1 MAQTKTQT
9 KTKTGYLTPEAKR
22 RLVNR
27 INRAAGHLNAIKK
40 MIMDDR
46 CADDVLIQV
55 AAARSAV
62 GQIAAKILED
72 HLADC
77 MTTCMEGSPHEITS
91 RISKAVA
98 TVLRNS

>member
-1 MAQTKTQT
+1 MSS
-9 KTKTGYLTPEAKR
+9 TKTGYLTPEAKR
-22 RLVNR
+22 RLVHR
-27 INRAAGHLNAIKK
+27 LNRAAGHLNAIKK
-40 MIMDDR
+40 MIEEER

-62 GQIAAKILED
+62 GQIAAKILEE

-77 MTTCMEGSPHEITS
+77 MMTCMQGSPEEITK
-91 RISKAVA
+91 RVSKAVA

>member
-1 MAQTKTQT
+1 MPP
-9 KTKTGYLTPEAKR
+9 TKTGYLKPEAKR

-27 INRAAGHLNAIKK
+27 INRVVGHLGAIRK
-40 MIMDDR
+40 MIEDEK

-62 GQIAAKILED
+62 GQIAAKMLEE
-72 HLADC
+72 HLTDC
-77 MTTCMEGSPHEITS
+77 MCTCMEGSPEEITK
-91 RISKAVA
+91 RVSKAVA

>member
-1 MAQTKTQT
+1 MAREATVAKTQS
-9 KTKTGYLTPEAKR
+9 GYLTTDAKR

-27 INRAAGHLNAIKK
+27 VARAAGHLNAIKK
-40 MIMDDR
+40 MIEEER
-46 CADDVLIQV
+46 CADDVLIQL

-62 GQIAAKILED
+62 SQISAKILEE

-77 MTTCMEGSPHEITS
+77 ISGCMEGSPEEINQ

-98 TVLRNS
+98 MVLKNS

>member
-1 MAQTKTQT
+1 MSSK
-9 KTKTGYLTPEAKR
+9 KTGYLKPEAKR

-27 INRAAGHLNAIKK
+27 INRVVGHLGAIKK
-40 MIMDDR
+40 MIEAEK

-62 GQIAAKILED
+62 GQIAAKILEE

-77 MTTCMEGSPHEITS
+77 VNSCMKGSPAQITK
-91 RISKAVA
+91 RVTKAVA

>member
-1 MAQTKTQT
+1 MPP
-9 KTKTGYLTPEAKR
+9 TKTGYLKPDAKR

-27 INRAAGHLNAIKK
+27 VNRVVGHLNAIRK
-40 MIMDDR
+40 MIEDEK

-62 GQIAAKILED
+62 GQIAAKMLEE
-72 HLADC
+72 HLTDC
-77 MTTCMEGSPHEITS
+77 MTTCMEGSPEEITK
-91 RISKAVA
+91 RVSKAVA

>member
-1 MAQTKTQT
+1 MPIAT
-9 KTKTGYLTPEAKR
+9 TGYLTPEAKR

-27 INRAAGHLNAIKK
+27 VNRAAGHLNAVKR
-40 MIMDDR
+40 MIEKDT

-55 AAARSAV
+55 VATRSAI
-62 GQIAAKILED
+62 GQIAAKILEE

-77 MTTCMEGSPHEITS
+77 ATNCMEGSAEEITK

>member
-1 MAQTKTQT
+1 MAE
-9 KTKTGYLTPEAKR
+9 TKTGYLSIDAKR

-27 INRAAGHLNAIKK
+27 ISRAAGHLNAIKK
-40 MIMDDR
+40 MIEEER
-46 CADDVLIQV
+46 CADDVLIQL

-62 GQIAAKILED
+62 GQISAKILEE

-77 MTTCMEGSPHEITS
+77 MTSCMEGSPEEIHR

-98 TVLRNS
+98 TVLKNS

>member
-1 MAQTKTQT
+1 MAT
-9 KTKTGYLTPEAKR
+9 TKTGYLTPEAKR
-22 RLVNR
+22 RLVHR
-27 INRAAGHLNAIKK
+27 INRAAGHLNAIKR
-40 MIMDDR
+40 MIEAER

-62 GQIAAKILED
+62 GQIAAQILEK

-77 MTTCMEGSPHEITS
+77 ATTCMRGSPEEITK

>member
-1 MAQTKTQT
+1 MSS
-9 KTKTGYLTPEAKR
+9 TKTGYLKPEAKR

-27 INRAAGHLNAIKK
+27 INRVAGHLGAIRK
-40 MIMDDR
+40 MVEEEK
-46 CADDVLIQV
+46 CADDLLVQV

-62 GQIAAKILED
+62 GQIAAKILEE

-77 MTTCMEGSPHEITS
+77 MTSCMEGSPEEIT
-91 RISKAVA
+91 RRVSKAVA

>member
-1 MAQTKTQT
+1 MPE
-9 KTKTGYLTPEAKR
+9 TKTGYMTPEAKR

-27 INRAAGHLNAIKK
+27 INRAAGHLQAIKK
-40 MIMDDR
+40 MIEEDR

-62 GQIAAKILED
+62 GQIAAKILEE

-77 MTTCMEGSPHEITS
+77 MTTCMEGSPEEITK
-91 RISKAVA
+91 RVSKAVA
-98 TVLRNS
+98 TVLKNS